1 MPLLRNKF
9 QPYFPDPDS
18 PNKYQCGPEKYC
30 WPVQTGDRVLTQ
42 FYQTPCNDNLV
53 CNANFSDYTQTEL
66 ICNPDFVLALQAC
79 WISNGTPM
87 PTTFPGV
94 LNGWSNLSGGGVQ
107 HASAN
112 SETLDQA
119 GIGLTYQAVTSIRL
133 VGDYVSG
140 TLTVWVGD
148 GSGNGHD
155 VILNSSNT
163 SIGAFEITEY
173 FIYNDNVNDYL
184 LIMPGVDTGAPN
196 NNGDF
201 SGNILTAS
209 VKQYFYNCWDLNAS
223 WIIDATNEWAFHVA
237 GTTGDLVNNTA
248 NYVDAG
254 GYYKASVQLS
264 GYVSGSVDFYVS
276 DVLAGTISANG
287 IYTYYVNPTLNG
299 TIKFTPTSDFN
310 GVISNIEVYELKN
323 NYALELI
330 DSNGNTFDVSDSIEY
345 YEDYV
350 TINLDPSNYE
360 LADDCY
366 TLQMYDE
373 CVVTSDNLAQ
383 DPSFVDGYTYWTRNN
398 GAAQYDDTG
407 DQMKFIFDPYSQG
420 YTDYV
425 TNGDFSGG
433 STGWTLGA
441 NWSIVG
447 GKAKH
452 TVGSTATL
460 YQTMTLPAPPIG
472 TNYNYYVGFNVV
484 NWNTGTISVKLGNA
498 VNGTSYT
505 WSGNDNF
512 IQIYQP
518 KQSGSVDIVFTPSS
532 NFNGE
537 IDDVKVVLI
546 SGHTAFP
553 ILTNV
558 AQPLFTPGTYQTE
571 WEIIGSSDP
580 SISVRT
586 NIVGAAPQTTYES
599 TVGVQSFTQTYGLTG
614 GNIVIVANFSKTD
627 PLYYPQVNY
636 VIGDITVDNINVVK
650 IEPFEATYTS
660 DCINYSSNPIPR
672 TKMIIGY
679 CDQNALGFEFVN
691 TGFKLM
697 HRAEIRSLN
706 PNYPSATQI
715 MKSGRG
721 NDRTVY
727 GEIQKY
733 WQVTTDFASETF
745 HDCVAAQL
753 LCDHLEIGDTEGTTV
768 EYSPL
773 GEEYSPDWNGEG
785 AYSLATATFQVRV
798 KEKGQQFNRHI

>member
-18 PNKYQCGPEKYC
+18 PNRYQCGPEKYC
-30 WPVQTGDRVLTQ
+30 WPVQGGDRVLTQ
-42 FYQTPCNDNLV
+42 FYQTPCNANLV
-53 CNANFSDYTQTEL
+53 CDPDFSDYTLGPELLTNPSFTGNANGWLESGDTPITTTTPIWQWVVGDRIEL
-66 ICNPDFVLALQAC
+66 IPASSAPVNGAYQYILGLNSNSNYRIIVDFEILQGYV
-79 WISNGTPM
+79 S
-87 PTTFPGV
+87 
-94 LNGWSNLSGGGVQ
+94 
-107 HASAN
+107 
-112 SETLDQA
+112 
-119 GIGLTYQAVTSIRL
+119 SIRL
-133 VGDYVSG
+133 ATYDSLAFFTSG
-140 TLTVWVGD
+140 FYEFIVPTGT
-148 GSGNGHD
+148 
-155 VILNSSNT
+155 ITSN
-163 SIGAFEITEY
+163 IFEFDPYTTFEG
-173 FIYNDNVNDYL
+173 YL
-184 LIMPGVDTGAPN
+184 D
-196 NNGDF
+196 
-201 SGNILTAS
+201 SAS
-209 VKQYFYNCWDLNAS
+209 VKEVTFNCWDLNNS
-223 WIIDATNEWAFHVA
+223 WIV
-237 GTTGDLVNNTA
+237 GTGSVSHILNTVGDLVDTSP
-248 NYVDAG
+248 NYINAG
-254 GYYKASVQLS
+254 GYYKASVTVS
-264 GYVSGSVDFYVS
+264 NYVSGSVDFYVS

-287 IYTYYVNPTLNG
+287 VYEYYINPTLNG
-299 TIKFTPTSDFN
+299 TISFTPTFDFV
-310 GVISNIEVYELKN
+310 GDISNPIVYELKTD
-323 NYALELI
+323 YALELI
-330 DSNGNTFDVSDSIEY
+330 DSNGNIFDVSDSINY
-345 YEDYV
+345 YQDYV
-350 TINLDPSNYE
+350 TVDLDLNNYE
-360 LADDCY
+360 LADGCY
-366 TLQMYDE
+366 NLNMYDY

-383 DPSFVDGYTYWTRNN
+383 DPSFVDGYTYWTRTN

-433 STGWTLGA
+433 STGWNLGA

-447 GKAKH
+447 GKAVH
-452 TVGSTATL
+452 TIGSTATL
-460 YQTMTLPAPPIG
+460 YQTMTLPTPALG

-484 NWNTGTISVKLGNA
+484 NWNTGTITVKLGNA
-498 VNGTSYT
+498 ANGTTYT
-505 WSGNDNF
+505 WSGNDDF

-537 IDDVKVVLI
+537 IDDVKVVLT

-586 NIVGAAPQTTYES
+586 NIIGASPLTTYES
-599 TVGVQSFTQTYGLTG
+599 TVGVQSFTQSYALTG
-614 GNIVIVANFSKTD
+614 GNIQIVANFSKTD
-627 PLYYPQVNY
+627 PLYYPQLNY
-636 VIGDITVDNINVVK
+636 VIGDITVDNINVQK

-660 DCINYSSNPIPR
+660 ECLNYSSNPIPR

-679 CDQNALGFEFVN
+679 CDQNALGFDFEN

-706 PNYPSATQI
+706 PNYPSTTEI

-727 GEIQKY
+727 GEVQKY

-745 HDCVAAQL
+745 HDTMAAIL
-753 LCDHLEIGDTEGTTV
+753 ICDHLEMGDTEGTVT

-773 GEEYSPDWNGEG
+773 PEEYSPNWNGEG

-798 KEKGQQFNRHI
+798 KENGQKFNRHT

>member
-18 PNKYQCGPEKYC
+18 PNRYQCGPEKYC
-30 WPVQTGDRVLTQ
+30 WPVQGGDRVLTQ
-42 FYQTPCNDNLV
+42 FYQTPCNANLV
-53 CNANFSDYTQTEL
+53 CDPDFSDYTLGAELLTNPSFTGNANGWLESGDTPITTTTPIWQWVVGDRIEL
-66 ICNPDFVLALQAC
+66 IPASSAPVNGAYQYILGLNSNSNYRIIVDFEILQGYV
-79 WISNGTPM
+79 S
-87 PTTFPGV
+87 
-94 LNGWSNLSGGGVQ
+94 
-107 HASAN
+107 
-112 SETLDQA
+112 
-119 GIGLTYQAVTSIRL
+119 SIRL
-133 VGDYVSG
+133 ATYDSLAFFTSG
-140 TLTVWVGD
+140 FYEFIVPTGT
-148 GSGNGHD
+148 
-155 VILNSSNT
+155 ITSN
-163 SIGAFEITEY
+163 IFEFDPYTTFEG
-173 FIYNDNVNDYL
+173 YL
-184 LIMPGVDTGAPN
+184 D
-196 NNGDF
+196 
-201 SGNILTAS
+201 SAS
-209 VKQYFYNCWDLNAS
+209 VKEVTFNCWDLNNS
-223 WIIDATNEWAFHVA
+223 WIV
-237 GTTGDLVNNTA
+237 GTGSVSHILNTVGDLVDTSP
-248 NYVDAG
+248 NYINAG
-254 GYYKASVQLS
+254 GYYKASVTVS
-264 GYVSGSVDFYVS
+264 NYVSGSVDFYVS

-287 IYTYYVNPTLNG
+287 VYEYYVNPTLNG
-299 TIKFTPTSDFN
+299 TIKFTPTSDFV
-310 GVISNIEVYELKN
+310 GSISNPIVYELKTD
-323 NYALELI
+323 YALELI
-330 DSNGNTFDVSDSIEY
+330 DSNGNIFDVSDSINY
-345 YEDYV
+345 YQDYV
-350 TINLDPSNYE
+350 TVDLDLNNYE
-360 LADDCY
+360 LADGCY
-366 TLQMYDE
+366 NLNMYDY

-383 DPSFVDGYTYWTRNN
+383 DPSFVDGYTYWTRTN

-433 STGWTLGA
+433 STGWNLGA

-447 GKAKH
+447 GKAVH
-452 TVGSTATL
+452 TIGSTATL
-460 YQTMTLPAPPIG
+460 YQTMTLPTPALG

-484 NWNTGTISVKLGNA
+484 NWNTGTITVKLGNA
-498 VNGTSYT
+498 ANGTTYT
-505 WSGNDNF
+505 WSGNDDF

-537 IDDVKVVLI
+537 IDDVKVVLT

-586 NIVGAAPQTTYES
+586 NIIGASPLTTYES
-599 TVGVQSFTQTYGLTG
+599 TVGVQSFTQSYALTG
-614 GNIVIVANFSKTD
+614 GNIQIVANFSKTD
-627 PLYYPQVNY
+627 PLYYPQLNY
-636 VIGDITVDNINVVK
+636 VIGDITVDNINVQK
-650 IEPFEATYTS
+650 IEPFEATFTS
-660 DCINYSSNPIPR
+660 ECLNYSSNPIPR

-679 CDQNALGFEFVN
+679 CDQNALGFDFEN

-706 PNYPSATQI
+706 PNYPSTTEI

-727 GEIQKY
+727 GEVQKY

-745 HDCVAAQL
+745 HDTMAAIL
-753 LCDHLEIGDTEGTTV
+753 ICDHLEMGDTEGTVT

-773 GEEYSPDWNGEG
+773 PEEYSPNWNGEG

-798 KEKGQQFNRHI
+798 KENGQKFNRHT

>member
-18 PNKYQCGPEKYC
+18 PNRYQCGPEKYC
-30 WPVQTGDRVLTQ
+30 WPVQGGDRVLTQ
-42 FYQTPCNDNLV
+42 FYQTPCNANLV
-53 CNANFSDYTQTEL
+53 CDPDFSDYTLGPELLTNPSFTGNANGWLEIGNTPITTTTPIWQWVVGDRIEL
-66 ICNPDFVLALQAC
+66 IPASSNPTNSAYQYPIGLNSNSNYRVTIDFEILQGYV
-79 WISNGTPM
+79 SNFQLGTYFSFAFFTSGFYEFIVPTGTITAFNDIFVFD
-87 PTTFPGV
+87 PYTTFEGY
-94 LNGWSNLSGGGVQ
+94 
-107 HASAN
+107 
-112 SETLDQA
+112 LD
-119 GIGLTYQAVTSIRL
+119 S
-133 VGDYVSG
+133 
-140 TLTVWVGD
+140 
-148 GSGNGHD
+148 
-155 VILNSSNT
+155 
-163 SIGAFEITEY
+163 
-173 FIYNDNVNDYL
+173 
-184 LIMPGVDTGAPN
+184 
-196 NNGDF
+196 
-201 SGNILTAS
+201 AS
-209 VKQYFYNCWDLNAS
+209 VKEVTFNCWDLNNS
-223 WIIDATNEWAFHVA
+223 WIV
-237 GTTGDLVNNTA
+237 GTGSVSHILNTVGDLVDTSP
-248 NYVDAG
+248 NYINAG
-254 GYYKASVQLS
+254 GYYKASVTVS
-264 GYVSGSVDFYVS
+264 NYVSGSVDFYVS

-287 IYTYYVNPTLNG
+287 VYEYYVNPTLNG
-299 TIKFTPTSDFN
+299 TIKFTPTSDFV
-310 GVISNIEVYELKN
+310 GSISNPIVYELKTD
-323 NYALELI
+323 YALELI
-330 DSNGNTFDVSDSIEY
+330 DSNGNIFDVSDSINY
-345 YEDYV
+345 YQDYV
-350 TINLDPSNYE
+350 TVDLDFNNYE
-360 LADDCY
+360 LADGCY
-366 TLQMYDE
+366 NLNMYDY

-383 DPSFVDGYTYWTRNN
+383 DPSFVDGYTYWTRTN

-425 TNGDFSGG
+425 TNGDFSAGPA
-433 STGWTLGA
+433 GWNLGA
-441 NWSIVG
+441 NWAIVG
-447 GKAKH
+447 GKAVH
-452 TVGSTATL
+452 TIGSTATL
-460 YQTMTLPAPPIG
+460 YQTMTLPTPALG

-484 NWNTGTISVKLGNA
+484 NWNTGTITVKLGNA
-498 VNGTSYT
+498 SNGTTYT

-537 IDDVKVVLI
+537 IDDVKVVLT

-586 NIVGAAPQTTYES
+586 NIIGASPLTTYES
-599 TVGVQSFTQTYGLTG
+599 TVGVQSFTQSYALTG
-614 GNIVIVANFSKTD
+614 GNIQIVANFSKTD

-636 VIGDITVDNINVVK
+636 VIGDITVDNINVQK

-660 DCINYSSNPIPR
+660 ECLNYSSNPIPR
-672 TKMIIGY
+672 SKMIIGY
-679 CDQNALGFEFVN
+679 CDQNALGFDFVN

-706 PNYPSATQI
+706 PNYPSATEI

-727 GEIQKY
+727 GELQKY

-745 HDCVAAQL
+745 HDTMAAIL
-753 LCDHLEIGDTEGTTV
+753 ICDHLEMGDTEGTVT

-773 GEEYSPDWNGEG
+773 PEEYSPNWNGEG

-798 KEKGQQFNRHI
+798 KENGQKFNRHT

>member
-18 PNKYQCGPEKYC
+18 PNRYQCGPEKYC
-30 WPVQTGDRVLTQ
+30 WPVQGGDRVLTQ
-42 FYQTPCNDNLV
+42 FYQTPCNANLV
-53 CNANFSDYTQTEL
+53 CDPDFSDYTLGPELLTNPSFTGNANGWLESGDTPITTTTPIWQWVVGDRIEL
-66 ICNPDFVLALQAC
+66 IPASSAPVNGAYQYILGLNSNSNYRIIVDFEILQGYV
-79 WISNGTPM
+79 S
-87 PTTFPGV
+87 
-94 LNGWSNLSGGGVQ
+94 
-107 HASAN
+107 
-112 SETLDQA
+112 
-119 GIGLTYQAVTSIRL
+119 SIRL
-133 VGDYVSG
+133 ATYDSLAFFTSG
-140 TLTVWVGD
+140 FYEFIVPTGT
-148 GSGNGHD
+148 
-155 VILNSSNT
+155 ITSN
-163 SIGAFEITEY
+163 IFEFDPYTTFEG
-173 FIYNDNVNDYL
+173 YL
-184 LIMPGVDTGAPN
+184 D
-196 NNGDF
+196 
-201 SGNILTAS
+201 SAS
-209 VKQYFYNCWDLNAS
+209 VKEVTFNCWDLNNS
-223 WIIDATNEWAFHVA
+223 WIV
-237 GTTGDLVNNTA
+237 GTGSVSHILNTVGDLVDTSP
-248 NYVDAG
+248 NYINAG
-254 GYYKASVQLS
+254 GYYKASVTVS
-264 GYVSGSVDFYVS
+264 NYVSGSVDFYVS

-287 IYTYYVNPTLNG
+287 VYEYYVNPTLNG
-299 TIKFTPTSDFN
+299 TIKFTPTSDFV
-310 GVISNIEVYELKN
+310 GSISNPIVYELKTD
-323 NYALELI
+323 YALELI
-330 DSNGNTFDVSDSIEY
+330 DSNGNIFDVSDSINY
-345 YEDYV
+345 YQDYV
-350 TINLDPSNYE
+350 TVDLDLNNYE
-360 LADDCY
+360 LADGCY
-366 TLQMYDE
+366 NLNMYDY

-383 DPSFVDGYTYWTRNN
+383 DPSFVDGYTYWTRTN

-433 STGWTLGA
+433 STGWNLGA

-447 GKAKH
+447 GKAVH
-452 TVGSTATL
+452 TIGSTATL
-460 YQTMTLPAPPIG
+460 YQTMTLPTPALG

-484 NWNTGTISVKLGNA
+484 NWNTGTITVKLGNA
-498 VNGTSYT
+498 ANGTTYT
-505 WSGNDNF
+505 WSGNDDF

-537 IDDVKVVLI
+537 IDDVKVVLT

-586 NIVGAAPQTTYES
+586 NIIGASPLTTYES
-599 TVGVQSFTQTYGLTG
+599 TVGVQSFTQSYALTG
-614 GNIVIVANFSKTD
+614 GNIQIVANFSKTD
-627 PLYYPQVNY
+627 PLYYPQLNY
-636 VIGDITVDNINVVK
+636 VIGDITVDNINVQK

-660 DCINYSSNPIPR
+660 ECLNYSSNPIPR

-679 CDQNALGFEFVN
+679 CDQNALGFDFEN

-706 PNYPSATQI
+706 PNYPSTTEI

-727 GEIQKY
+727 GELQKY

-745 HDCVAAQL
+745 HDTMAAIL
-753 LCDHLEIGDTEGTTV
+753 ICDHLEMGDTEGTVT

-773 GEEYSPDWNGEG
+773 PEEYSPNWNGEG

-798 KEKGQQFNRHI
+798 KENGQKFNRHT

>member
-18 PNKYQCGPEKYC
+18 PNRYQCGPEKYC
-30 WPVQTGDRVLTQ
+30 WPVQGGDRVLTQ
-42 FYQTPCNDNLV
+42 FYQTPCNPNLV
-53 CNANFSDYTQTEL
+53 CDPDFSDYTLGAEL
-66 ICNPDFVLALQAC
+66 LANNDFITANLNVWYAGASPLSTTIGVNVNGWTGANTNRVEHTIGITPLLQSSLALNAGSLYRIEVDMERTSGSIQIRLGDGAFK
-79 WISNGTPM
+79 T
-87 PTTFPGV
+87 
-94 LNGWSNLSGGGVQ
+94 LSDILDITQTYVFTQ
-107 HASAN
+107 PFFD
-112 SETLDQA
+112 TLDPIYA
-119 GIGLTYQAVTSIRL
+119 IEPTNDFIGYINDVSLKEIIYDCWSYNFGWILDNGFASHVT
-133 VGDYVSG
+133 GY
-140 TLTVWVGD
+140 TLD
-148 GSGNGHD
+148 
-155 VILNSSNT
+155 L
-163 SIGAFEITEY
+163 
-173 FIYNDNVNDYL
+173 
-184 LIMPGVDTGAPN
+184 VDTSPN
-196 NNGDF
+196 YIN
-201 SGNILTAS
+201 
-209 VKQYFYNCWDLNAS
+209 
-223 WIIDATNEWAFHVA
+223 
-237 GTTGDLVNNTA
+237 
-248 NYVDAG
+248 AG
-254 GYYKASVQLS
+254 GYYKASVTVS
-264 GYVSGSVDFYVS
+264 NYVSGSVDFYVS

-287 IYTYYVNPTLNG
+287 VYEYYVNPTLNG
-299 TIKFTPTSDFN
+299 TIKFTPTSDFV
-310 GVISNIEVYELKN
+310 GSISNPIVYELKTD
-323 NYALELI
+323 YALELI
-330 DSNGNTFDVSDSIEY
+330 DSNGNIFDVSDSINY
-345 YEDYV
+345 YQDYV
-350 TINLDPSNYE
+350 TVDLDFNDYE
-360 LADDCY
+360 LADGCY
-366 TLQMYDE
+366 NLNMYDY

-398 GAAQYDDTG
+398 APAQYDDTG
-407 DQMKFIFDPYSQG
+407 DQMKFIFDPFGQG
-420 YTDYV
+420 FTDYV

-433 STGWTLGA
+433 ATGWTLGA
-441 NWSIVG
+441 NWAIVG
-447 GKAKH
+447 GKAVH
-452 TVGSTATL
+452 TIGSTATL
-460 YQTMTLPAPPIG
+460 YQTMTLPTPALG

-484 NWNTGTISVKLGNA
+484 NWNTGTITVKLGNA
-498 VNGTSYT
+498 SNGTTYT

-537 IDDVKVVLI
+537 IDDVKVVLT

-586 NIVGAAPQTTYES
+586 NIIGASPLTTYES
-599 TVGVQSFTQTYGLTG
+599 TVGVQSFTQSYALTG
-614 GNIVIVANFSKTD
+614 GNIQIVANFSKTD

-636 VIGDITVDNINVVK
+636 VIGDITVDNINVQKV
-650 IEPFEATYTS
+650 EPFEATYTS
-660 DCINYSSNPIPR
+660 ECLNYSSNPIPR

-679 CDQNALGFEFVN
+679 CDQNALGFDFVN

-727 GEIQKY
+727 GELQKY

-745 HDCVAAQL
+745 HDTMAAIL
-753 LCDHLEIGDTEGTTV
+753 ICDHLEMGDTEGTVT

-773 GEEYSPDWNGEG
+773 PEEYSPNWNGEG

-798 KEKGQQFNRHI
+798 KENGQKFNRHT